1 MYTLRRLCTCNVRM
15 TQSRQVSAQF
25 TSWFEKN
32 KNKKLAFVINNV
44 DESVISSCNRVLNCD
59 NTSYP
64 MAFVY

>member
-1 MYTLRRLCTCNVRM
+1 MYTLRRLCTCNVKM

-44 DESVISSCNRVLNCD
+44 DESVISS
-59 NTSYP
+59 
-64 MAFVY
+64 